1 MELTHLQ
8 GLEDVLKWCEYVV
21 RVEDNRW
28 PKRKWTGHRKEDEDE
43 DDVKWERVAERD
55 MKQRN
60 VTCGDAVNRRLW
72 ETENQ

>member
-28 PKRKWTGHRKEDEDE
+28 PKRK
-43 DDVKWERVAERD
+43 
-55 MKQRN
+55 
-60 VTCGDAVNRRLW
+60 
-72 ETENQ
+72 